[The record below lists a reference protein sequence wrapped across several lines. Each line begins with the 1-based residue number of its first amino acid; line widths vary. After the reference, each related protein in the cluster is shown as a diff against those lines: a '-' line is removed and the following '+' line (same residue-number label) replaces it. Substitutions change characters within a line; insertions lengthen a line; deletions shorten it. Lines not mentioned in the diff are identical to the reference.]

1 MPIPPPAAAPV
12 FELLPEEPVLL
23 MGAGPTP
30 VAPEVSRANG
40 MVIDHLGRTMNSV
53 LEGLKDLARY
63 AFQTEAEHVLG
74 INGPGSAAMEMGIA
88 NLVGPG
94 SRVLAFVTGTF
105 SQRLADMAEG
115 VGAEVVQA
123 KTEVAACV
131 SLELAR
137 EALSRGPFD
146 LVTIVQGETST
157 GIRNPHLAEIC
168 RLSRE
173 AGALVLVDTVCTLT
187 TMPLR
192 MDEWGVDVCVTGGQK
207 GLSSIPGVSLA
218 AFSDRAWRT
227 LEARPR
233 PAPHWVLDVQRAW
246 NFWGHHKYHY
256 TAPSPG
262 ILALY
267 EALRLVAEEGLEPR
281 FARHL
286 RCARA
291 VEAGLEA
298 LGLELLVPEAWRLRS
313 VMAIKRPEAIDV
325 DALRAR
331 MLDQHGV
338 QISGAFGLDIFRVG
352 QMGEQCRPAN
362 VRRLL
367 AALGEGLV
375 HQGMA
380 ADTHAAL
387 AAAEGLLEA

>member
-1 MPIPPPAAAPV
+1 MTIPPPAAAPV

-30 VAPEVSRANG
+30 IPPEVARANSV
-40 MVIDHLGRTMNSV
+40 VIDHLGVTMNTV
-53 LEGLKDLARY
+53 VEGLKDLARY

-74 INGPGSAAMEMGIA
+74 LNGPGSAAMEMGIA

-105 SQRLADMAEG
+105 SERLAHMAEG
-115 VGAEVVQA
+115 VGAEVVQVH
-123 KTEVAACV
+123 TELGHCV
-131 SLELAR
+131 TPELAR
-137 EALSRGPFD
+137 EALARGPFD
-146 LVTIVQGETST
+146 LVTVVQGETST
-157 GIRNPHLAEIC
+157 GIRNPHLPELCGMA
-168 RLSRE
+168 RG
-173 AGALVLVDTVCTLT
+173 AGALVLVDTVCTLS
-187 TMPLR
+187 TMPLH
-192 MDEWGVDVCVTGGQK
+192 MDDWGIDICVTGGQK
-207 GLSSIPGVSLA
+207 GLASIPGVSLV
-218 AFSDRAWRT
+218 AFSDRAWQA
-227 LEARPR
+227 LEDRPR
-233 PAPHWVLDVQRAW
+233 PAPHWVLDVKRAW

-256 TAPSPG
+256 TAPSSG

-313 VMAIKRPEAIDV
+313 VMAIRRPAALNA

-331 MLDQHGV
+331 MLEEHGV
-338 QISGAFGLDIFRVG
+338 QISGAFGLDIFRIG
-352 QMGEQCRPAN
+352 QMGEQCRPES
-362 VRRLL
+362 VRRVL
-367 AALGEGLV
+367 AALGEGLL
-375 HQGMA
+375 HQGLP
-380 ADTHAAL
+380 ADPHAAL
-387 AAAEGLLEA
+387 AAAEGVLEG